1 MAERVPPRRA
11 RTMPRFAQSKKG
23 NSSYTILSTLYLRIR
38 SLIARDPWRLPLR
51 DGTQDLLSRV
61 WSRSCRGFQ
70 GNDRL
75 TLPNSRNQ
83 PWRDVDGSVKVSKR
97 FSFVDFPAI
106 SLILRFIYNAILS
119 KRYDRLTLLNPEDR
133 QRHDVN
139 VRVDVLSWLSFAN
152 FALTWHKLHYV
163 YCVLLWLSEYGRLT

>member
-1 MAERVPPRRA
+1 MARRVPPRRA
-11 RTMPRFAQSKKG
+11 RIMPRFAQSKKG
-23 NSSYTILSTLYLRIR
+23 NSSYTILSALYLRVR

-70 GNDRL
+70 GNDHL
-75 TLPNSRNQ
+75 TLPNPRNQ

-106 SLILRFIYNAILS
+106 SLILRFIYNVTLS
-119 KRYDRLTLLNPEDR
+119 RRYDRLTLLNPEDR

-139 VRVDVLSWLSFAN
+139 IRVDVLLWLSLAN
-152 FALTWHKLHYV
+152 FTLTWHKLYYV
-163 YCVLLWLSEYGRLT
+163 YCVLLWFGEDDRLT